1 MTITGKA
8 RVAGIIGWPV
18 AHSLSPLL
26 HGHWLAEYGIDG
38 ALVPLAVRPE
48 DFALVIDGLRRAGF
62 RGANITVPHKEAAFA
77 LAHRSDRAAAMAG
90 AANLLVFHPDGT
102 TEARNT
108 DALGLEQ
115 ALREKTGAL
124 AGKRAVLVGAG
135 GAARGAA
142 LALEALGAGEIAILN
157 RDAKRARNLTA
168 ALQPHLA
175 AKLTAGGLD
184 DFPAAAAAAA
194 LLVNASAAGMGG
206 NPALALDLAA
216 LPQAALVCDIVYH
229 PLETPLLKQA
239 AALGHG
245 TIDGLG
251 MLMHQAV
258 PAFEAFFGVR
268 PAVTEGLRA
277 ALVKEL
283 QARG

>member
-26 HGHWLAEYGIDG
+26 HGHWLADYRIDG
-38 ALVPLAVRPE
+38 VLVPLAVRPE
-48 DFALVIDGLRRAGF
+48 DFGMVIDGLRRAGL

-77 LAHRSDRAAAMAG
+77 LAHRSDSAAAIAG
-90 AANLLVFHPDGT
+90 AANLLIFHADGT
-102 TEARNT
+102 LEARNT
-108 DALGLEQ
+108 DAFGLEQ
-115 ALREKTGAL
+115 ALREKAGPL
-124 AGKRAVLVGAG
+124 AGKGAILVGAG

-142 LALEALGAGEIAILN
+142 LALEALGAGEIHILN
-157 RDAKRARNLTA
+157 RDAKRAENLTA
-168 ALQPHLA
+168 ALQPHLK
-175 AKLTAGGLD
+175 AKLIPGGLG
-184 DFPAAAAAAA
+184 DFPAAATSAA
-194 LLVNASAAGMGG
+194 LLVNATAAGMGA
-206 NPALALDLAA
+206 NPPLALDLAV
-216 LPQAALVCDIVYH
+216 LSPGALVCDIVYH

-239 AALGHG
+239 AARGHG

-268 PAVTEGLRA
+268 PAVTPALRA